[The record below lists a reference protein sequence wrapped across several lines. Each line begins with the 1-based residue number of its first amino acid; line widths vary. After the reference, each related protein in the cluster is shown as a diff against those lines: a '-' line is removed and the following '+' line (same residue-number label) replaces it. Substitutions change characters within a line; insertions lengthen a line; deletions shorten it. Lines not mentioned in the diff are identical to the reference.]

1 MAQPSRGPRR
11 LDPRGWGVRAR
22 LLSLVAVVLALTTLV
37 GAVGINQMSSLNDQT
52 KSGYTDGTLVLDAL
66 RSLEKDWWQTSTY
79 QLLTIFP
86 GFPAEQQA
94 ASGQLSKESQE
105 SVTALEKTIE
115 SMTLSPD
122 AARAYATYRTSKQ
135 ALDENGIALTAALQA
150 GDPGAIKTLTDKSNA
165 ISGEIIAALATAT
178 EAARVDAEAG
188 LSSAQSSFEGGRRI
202 MVIVIVGALVIGLA
216 LCLLTARSILRPLR
230 RIREVLEK
238 VTQGDLRVRVGEA
251 GSDELGDVAV
261 SLDATLEEIAEVMN
275 LVSTSATH
283 LAGASAQL
291 SGSARTAANTAAAA
305 NEQVRVVEASAS
317 EVSAGVDTMA
327 AGSEQMQAAISEI
340 STNAQQAAQVAAQAV
355 GVAETTTQMVGKLG
369 DSSQEIASVVKLITA
384 IAEQTNLLAL
394 NATIEAARAGESG
407 KGFAVVA
414 TEVKELA
421 QETARATE
429 TIARHVDVIQ
439 ADTAGAVT
447 AISQISAVI
456 GEINDFQTSIAA
468 AVEEQTATTD
478 EMNRNVAQASGGA
491 RDIALAI
498 TGLADG
504 IAETNTQVTVSEQSS
519 IELARMG
526 DELTAAVQRFVL

>member
-1 MAQPSRGPRR
+1 M
-11 LDPRGWGVRAR
+11 
-22 LLSLVAVVLALTTLV
+22 
-37 GAVGINQMSSLNDQT
+37 DQ
-52 KSGYTDGTLVLDAL
+52 
-66 RSLEKDWWQTSTY
+66 
-79 QLLTIFP
+79 
-86 GFPAEQQA
+86 
-94 ASGQLSKESQE
+94 
-105 SVTALEKTIE
+105 
-115 SMTLSPD
+115 
-122 AARAYATYRTSKQ
+122 
-135 ALDENGIALTAALQA
+135 
-150 GDPGAIKTLTDKSNA
+150 
-165 ISGEIIAALATAT
+165 
-178 EAARVDAEAG
+178 
-188 LSSAQSSFEGGRRI
+188 
-202 MVIVIVGALVIGLA
+202 
-216 LCLLTARSILRPLR
+216 
-230 RIREVLEK
+230 
-238 VTQGDLRVRVGEA
+238 
-251 GSDELGDVAV
+251 
-261 SLDATLEEIAEVMN
+261 
-275 LVSTSATH
+275 
-283 LAGASAQL
+283 AGASAQL